1 MQDEGHFPITVWMTR
16 VYHVGAR
23 GGGKKTSPYSVY
35 MFVVFS
41 FPPHPHRS
49 TERSPYTTAAH
60 PREVETGTVA
70 ALRRCAP
77 RSSQL
82 PDMNFELGFLIRR
95 PTELC
100 PVPARCCRAPGTPP
114 KHRLWDSHNTNTS
127 GRCNT
132 IAKNHFTT
140 MQPDHAPAFAFFAG
154 FSSRDSASA
163 LCLPVTPA
171 LASCTSSLY
180 AFSAAAPSGVL
191 MYAP

>member
-1 MQDEGHFPITVWMTR
+1 M
-16 VYHVGAR
+16 VGCHCGR
-23 GGGKKTSPYSVY
+23 GGGLVRLGGKTGCRQRIVAAHVPDSGGSLYS
-35 MFVVFS
+35 FFL
-41 FPPHPHRS
+41 PHRS

-191 MYAP
+191 TYAP